1 MLNRKRDIARAVA
14 DGYISHSP
22 IIFLSPLGVLWS
34 DPRPRN
40 PFGSSHRDGPKPL
53 CGWGF
58 VGSDSSDLTNPISG
72 FAGEAPNSALC
83 CCLQLRAQPPFQMNG
98 NLHSLLFAHVGLS
111 QEG

>member
-40 PFGSSHRDGPKPL
+40 PFGSSHRDGPKPYAA
-53 CGWGF
+53 GASS
-58 VGSDSSDLTNPISG
+58 SDSSDSRI
-72 FAGEAPNSALC
+72 
-83 CCLQLRAQPPFQMNG
+83 R
-98 NLHSLLFAHVGLS
+98 
-111 QEG
+111 